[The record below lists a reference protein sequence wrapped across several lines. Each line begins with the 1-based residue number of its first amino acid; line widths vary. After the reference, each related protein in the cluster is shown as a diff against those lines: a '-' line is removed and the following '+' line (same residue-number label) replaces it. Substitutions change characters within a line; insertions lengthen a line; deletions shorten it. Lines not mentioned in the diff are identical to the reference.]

1 MDHKDCSGTVVLVI
15 EDDPMQ
21 LTAMRMLMEG
31 WGLSVV
37 AALDG
42 RQAASR
48 VAEGAQPAV
57 IVTDLRLSGGTS
69 GIDAVE
75 ELRAALGRDV
85 PAILQTGDTSAE
97 SATEIRARGHDL
109 LVKPYDPRRL
119 RALILE
125 RASYR

>member
-125 RASYR
+125 RAS

>member
-21 LTAMRMLMEG
+21 LTAMQMLMEG

-37 AALDG
+37 AARDG

-48 VAEGAQPAV
+48 VAEGAQPSI
-57 IVTDLRLSGGTS
+57 IVSDLRLSGGTS

-75 ELRAALGRDV
+75 ELRAALGRRV
-85 PAILQTGDTSAE
+85 PAILQTGDSSAE

-125 RASYR
+125 RAS